1 MLPSRSPRPD
11 RPLRWGFRDGEMRP
25 GAAACPQ
32 ECEGESPT
40 IGPTRTKPP
49 GPTRRAADLGDTPL
63 VRGSASWWAVGA
75 VVGLAAVLASTGLIG
90 ADALW
95 LISLGREVADW
106 HLPGSIPWAT
116 APTSGWHDVPAL
128 GQLMFYAADR
138 ALGGYRGL
146 LVAQALAAA
155 IGFGALARGLAR
167 EAPAGA
173 VVAVSAVV
181 LAGSLSA
188 VVVVNDSLYS
198 LALFPVAACA
208 DRGGVAPARAPA
220 LAFGTAHRALGQ
232 PARRGPDRVGAPSL
246 LPPVRPGPPR
256 PLDGGRSLR
265 GCDAR
270 PLSRPGARC
279 DARLLPGRVRQRAGE
294 TRDRALGAPPSGRD
308 RSARDRGRDR
318 PARARGRC
326 LSSGSPLGGGGAR
339 RTRARFDRGRTLGDA
354 GFSSSPRTRRH
365 ARSTSG
371 YGSGRSERRRSSS
384 RRRRWCCS
392 SGARE
397 IRVPSGSQHSPR
409 RPVRPVL
416 ADAVLG
422 QQVALAGGRIWVD
435 NPIDAFRR
443 RDQNLYLD
451 WLDGQSDGSTA
462 VDHAAYVLVSRG
474 SRAASV
480 AARDS
485 RLRAVA
491 ASASA
496 ILYRRT

>member
-1 MLPSRSPRPD
+1 MSTGMRRRVPHD
-11 RPLRWGFRDGEMRP
+11 RADEEEASLSGQPEAVLGER
-25 GAAACPQ
+25 
-32 ECEGESPT
+32 
-40 IGPTRTKPP
+40 
-49 GPTRRAADLGDTPL
+49 GDTSL
-63 VRGSASWWAVGA
+63 ARGSASWWAVGA
-75 VVGLAAVLASTGLIG
+75 VAGLAAVLASTGLIG

-95 LISLGREVADW
+95 LISLGREVADL

-128 GQLMFYAADR
+128 GQLVFYAADQ

-146 LVAQALAAA
+146 LVAQALAAV
-155 IGFGALARGLAR
+155 IGFGALARGLVR
-167 EAPAGA
+167 EAPVGA

-198 LALFPVAACA
+198 LALFPVLLALIEAESRRPGRRLWLSVPLIALWGNLHGEVLTGWALLACYLLFDRARREPWIAAGVIGA
-208 DRGGVAPARAPA
+208 ATLALFLDPVLISTPDYYRGVFASAPARRATGLWEPLHLGGIDLLAIGAAIVLLGLAVVAFRRVRLWEAVALVGLA
-220 LAFGTAHRALGQ
+220 LASIEVARSATWFLFVAAYPAARALHFG
-232 PARRGPDRVGAPSL
+232 V
-246 LPPVRPGPPR
+246 
-256 PLDGGRSLR
+256 
-265 GCDAR
+265 
-270 PLSRPGARC
+270 
-279 DARLLPGRVRQRAGE
+279 RVRAVRTA
-294 TRDRALGAPPSGRD
+294 ALVFAAAALVLLVKGPGDP
-308 RSARDRGRDR
+308 
-318 PARARGRC
+318 
-326 LSSGSPLGGGGAR
+326 GSVQLA
-339 RTRARFDRGRTLGDA
+339 TLAAKTG
-354 GFSSSPRTRRH
+354 
-365 ARSTSG
+365 
-371 YGSGRSERRRSSS
+371 
-384 RRRRWCCS
+384 
-392 SGARE
+392 
-397 IRVPSGSQHSPR
+397 
-409 RPVRPVL
+409 RPVL

-485 RLRAVA
+485 RLQAVA